1 MKTALTIYL
10 GNDSAFAAVDVNDQ
24 ISLLALSESD
34 TGLSIKKSLGGV
46 DMYDPELKSS
56 DEDLIHVELFLADLF
71 SKVIARCIKVIDIYP
86 DKVLLV
92 VREETVNLDIYLSA
106 SRRAQIRNMTVIE
119 ENRSL
124 AALASYGPKGV
135 SPEYAPAIGGLFWV
149 RHGDSLTGPLPIVT
163 REDLGTTEKAVR
175 KPPVVPS
182 APSVISLGDRSVFDL
197 QVNRGKKKRMNLSWV
212 LVVLILCAGVA
223 SVYYFISSNSQE
235 SSQKELETAVVP
247 VASVPVASVPVA
259 SVPVASVPVT
269 SVPVTSVPFTSFPVT
284 SVPVTSFPVTSVPV
298 PSGIEEVIGTESPE
312 LGVVTLAENGLLLLA
327 GTETQLLLSFES
339 PQAAVMSSLTSFLG
353 QPDQEEVAGL
363 DEICNST
370 DLQVFKFGDL
380 EVTFTSYDGIQIF
393 SQWFVSGDNANETN
407 LWTLDRIGLGSSVA
421 ELKQLPEGEILIE
434 ELFPGTNDPAGKF
447 QIDPFGLGML
457 INGLSS
463 NTNEQ
468 GKILEM
474 WAGEGCQRLPEG

>member
-24 ISLLALSESD
+24 ISLLALSESE

-56 DEDLIHVELFLADLF
+56 DEDLIHVEFFLADLF

-86 DKVLLV
+86 EKVLLV

-135 SPEYAPAIGGLFWV
+135 SPEYAAAIGGLFWV

-247 VASVPVASVPVA
+247 V
-259 SVPVASVPVT
+259 T
-269 SVPVTSVPFTSFPVT
+269 SVPVT

-370 DLQVFKFGDL
+370 DLQVVKFGDL
-380 EVTFTSYDGIQIF
+380 EVTFKSYDGIQIF

>member
-24 ISLLALSESD
+24 ISLLALSESE

-86 DKVLLV
+86 EKVLLV

-259 SVPVASVPVT
+259 SVPVT
-269 SVPVTSVPFTSFPVT
+269 SVPVTSGA
-284 SVPVTSFPVTSVPV
+284 VTSVPV

-380 EVTFTSYDGIQIF
+380 EVTFKSYDGIPIF

-447 QIDPFGLGML
+447 QINPFGLGML